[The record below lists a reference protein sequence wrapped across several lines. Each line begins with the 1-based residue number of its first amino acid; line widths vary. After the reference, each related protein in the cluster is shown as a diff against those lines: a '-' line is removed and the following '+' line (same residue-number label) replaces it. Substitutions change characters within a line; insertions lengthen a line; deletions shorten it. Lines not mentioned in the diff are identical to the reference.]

1 MSTEAIKVC
10 CRFRKEF
17 NHDESEYDSWN
28 FDDETATIAL
38 EEKKWTYDYI
48 LPPDTTQEEMYN
60 KVAIKT
66 INDFTEG
73 YHGTIFAYG
82 QSGSGKTFSMIGP
95 DSVFECLT
103 NANTKNDLYG
113 ITPRAVYQIYDQ
125 LKEFSRNGSNWKL
138 CLSYI
143 EIYNEKV
150 KCLLSGKE
158 GLKIREVPHEGFI
171 IQDKD
176 ILDCKTPE
184 DVFKGISIANS
195 HRATGATKQNERSS
209 RSHAIMMLELINNT
223 IEGVVKKS
231 RLCLVDLAGSERI
244 AKTAAEGQRLKEA
257 QKINQSLTTL
267 GMVIMALTT
276 PGCKHVPF
284 RNSKLTLILKDSLG
298 GSSKTTLLC
307 TASRLKLH
315 KDESI
320 QTLYFAS
327 RAKSIKNVA
336 KQNVILNANELK
348 YIANGLKKELMLL
361 RGQVKKIGYQWKT
374 IEDGKLLAFITNEEY
389 EEDGADYTT
398 ILGAAN
404 STPMEKPKQQ
414 EGVNSI
420 TSSVDSKELNAIKE
434 SLEKIIEELKKKIE
448 TLEKEIATKNKK
460 LEEFSDVSHIVDDK
474 KKLEIEI
481 EEIKKKLEAK
491 EDNEQNLQSQL
502 QIYELENEGL
512 NGTITDLQESS
523 NKISQNYQAE
533 INSIK
538 GKLSQ
543 KEKEIQDIENKAQL
557 AEEKNK
563 TLDNIYETKEKVLR
577 NEIDANKA
585 TIDKLNKLLKDTV
598 DDKTLFEEKEKL
610 YDQTIA
616 CFRTSND
623 SLLKENEE
631 LKKELLKV
639 KQTYSENNSKIKN
652 DYEKQLSTL
661 NSELINKENIIKENV
676 VKLESIQKLLDNANQ
691 KYELL
696 KTLSDEQKN
705 QITQLTSKLNEKQV
719 DPKIIEDN
727 TKLNE
732 ENQLLKDKVLTLE
745 QQNFELNQTIQNYSS
760 TITKSFNKSKAVLPF
775 SRKETMSDSK
785 SSAVVKSVFGV
796 NLKKVT
802 AVSGKTNVPDFL
814 SLAKEESQ
822 KQAKQTELLFKDQL
836 DLLSDLRKNMI
847 YESPKTVSSRSDIN
861 DDDIPELDFTNEETF
876 KKAEEI
882 LMEKELKHEQEKE
895 KKKKNI

>member
-17 NHDESEYDSWN
+17 NHDDSEYEFWN

-38 EEKKWTYDYI
+38 GEKKWTYDYI

-143 EIYNEKV
+143 ELYNEKV

-171 IQDKD
+171 IPDKD

-361 RGQVKKIGYQWKT
+361 RGQIKKIGYQWKT
-374 IEDGKLLAFITNEEY
+374 IEDGKLLAFVTNEEY
-389 EEDGADYTT
+389 EEDGADYAT

-404 STPMEKPKQQ
+404 TTPIEKPKQT
-414 EGVNSI
+414 EVANTI

-434 SLEKIIEELKKKIE
+434 SLEKINEELKKKISD
-448 TLEKEIATKNKK
+448 LEKEILIKNKK
-460 LEEFSDVSHIVDDK
+460 IEECSDVSLIVEDK
-474 KKLEIEI
+474 KKLESQLN
-481 EEIKKKLEAK
+481 EIKKKLEEK
-491 EDNEQNLQSQL
+491 EDKELNLQSQL
-502 QIYELENEGL
+502 QIYELENDGL
-512 NGTITDLQESS
+512 NGTISDLQESL
-523 NKISQNYQAE
+523 NKISHNYQTE
-533 INSIK
+533 INTLK
-538 GKLSQ
+538 GKLSD
-543 KEKEIQDIENKAQL
+543 KDKEIEEKENKAKL
-557 AEEKNK
+557 AEEKNQ

-577 NEIDANKA
+577 SEIDSNKV
-585 TIDKLNKLLKDTV
+585 TIDKLNKLIKENV
-598 DDKTLFEEKEKL
+598 NDKTLFEEKEKL
-610 YDQTIA
+610 YAQTIS
-616 CFRTSND
+616 CFKTSNEN
-623 SLLKENEE
+623 LLKENEQ

-639 KQTYSENNSKIKN
+639 NQTYSENNAKIKL
-652 DYEKQLSTL
+652 DYETQLSTMK
-661 NSELINKENIIKENV
+661 SELINKESTIKEQLL
-676 VKLESIQKLLDNANQ
+676 KIESIQKLLDNSNQ
-691 KYELL
+691 KYDLL

-705 QITQLTSKLNEKQV
+705 QIDQLTKKTNEKQI
-719 DPKIIEDN
+719 DPSILIEN
-727 TKLNE
+727 NKLKE
-732 ENQLLKDKVLTLE
+732 ENELLRNKILILE
-745 QQNFELNQTIQNYSS
+745 QQNNELNQTLQNYSS
-760 TITKSFNKSKAVLPF
+760 TMTKSFNKSKTIMPF
-775 SRKETMSDSK
+775 TKKATMSDSK

-796 NLKKVT
+796 NLRKVT
-802 AVSGKTNVPDFL
+802 SVGNTNVPDFL

-847 YESPKTVSSRSDIN
+847 CESPKTVSSRSDIN

-882 LMEKELKHEQEKE
+882 LLEKDLKHEQEKE
-895 KKKKNI
+895 KKKKII

>member
-17 NHDESEYDSWN
+17 NHDESEYDKWVFN
-28 FDDETATIAL
+28 EDTATIEL
-38 EEKKWTYDYI
+38 EERKWTYDYI

-103 NANTKNDLYG
+103 NANTKNELYG

-143 EIYNEKV
+143 EIYNEKI

-158 GLKIREVPHEGFI
+158 GLKIREVPHEGFV

-176 ILDCKTPE
+176 VLDCKTPE
-184 DVFKGISIANS
+184 DVFNGISIANK

-209 RSHAIMMLELINNT
+209 RSHAIMMLELINNS
-223 IEGVVKKS
+223 IEGVVRKS

-244 AKTAAEGQRLKEA
+244 AKTQAEGQRLKEA

-336 KQNVILNANELK
+336 KQNVILNAAELK
-348 YIANGLKKELMLL
+348 YIANGLKKELMII

-374 IEDGKLLAFITNEEY
+374 IEDNKLLAFITNEEY
-389 EEDGADYTT
+389 EEDGADYPT

-404 STPMEKPKQQ
+404 TTPIEKPEKPLLGNNTVQN
-414 EGVNSI
+414 VAN
-420 TSSVDSKELNAIKE
+420 SKELLEIKAAM
-434 SLEKIIEELKKKIE
+434 EKTIEELNQKITDKDKQINEYKAQLSQPDSVFQDKKNIE
-448 TLEKEIATKNKK
+448 TELE
-460 LEEFSDVSHIVDDK
+460 V
-474 KKLEIEI
+474 
-481 EEIKKKLEAK
+481 IKKKLEEK
-491 EDNEQNLQSQL
+491 ETSESNLQAQL
-502 QIYELENEGL
+502 QIYEIENDGL
-512 NGTITDLQESS
+512 NANLKDSEESKE
-523 NKISQNYQAE
+523 KIKKTLEGE
-533 INSIK
+533 INSLK
-538 GKLSQ
+538 AQLSN
-543 KEKEIQDIENKAQL
+543 KEKEFLELN
-557 AEEKNK
+557 EKVVAGDEQII
-563 TLDNIYETKEKVLR
+563 TMESIYDTKEKTLQS
-577 NEIDANKA
+577 EIEISKI
-585 TIDKLNKLLKDTV
+585 TIDKLNALIKESI
-598 DDKTLFEEKEKL
+598 DDKNLFEEKEKL
-610 YDQTIA
+610 YTQAIST
-616 CFRTSND
+616 FKTSNQN
-623 SLLKENEE
+623 LLKENEE
-631 LKKELLKV
+631 LKKELLSV
-639 KQTYSENNSKIKN
+639 KLSINNEKKKIEDECEKEIHFLKAENENKEKQKN
-652 DYEKQLSTL
+652 DYLQQISSLEKHIDGENQKYDLLSTL
-661 NSELINKENIIKENV
+661 NEELKR
-676 VKLESIQKLLDNANQ
+676 
-691 KYELL
+691 
-696 KTLSDEQKN
+696 
-705 QITQLTSKLNEKQV
+705 QIEQLTEKAKEKEKVPLLILENENLKKEIQEKKE
-719 DPKIIEDN
+719 KIIE
-727 TKLNE
+727 
-732 ENQLLKDKVLTLE
+732 LE
-745 QQNFELNQTIQNYSS
+745 QENSRLNRLLLDAPPASFNKT
-760 TITKSFNKSKAVLPF
+760 FNKSKTIIPGYM
-775 SRKETMSDSK
+775 SQKTMSEK
-785 SSAVVKSVFGV
+785 RTSSIVKSVFGV
-796 NLKKVT
+796 NLKKV
-802 AVSGKTNVPDFL
+802 SGTSNVPDFL

-836 DLLSDLRKNMI
+836 DLLTDLRKNMVCD
-847 YESPKTVSSRSDIN
+847 SPKTVSSCDFN
-861 DDDIPELDFTNEETF
+861 DDEIPELDFTNEETF

-882 LMEKELKHEQEKE
+882 LLEKELKHEAEKE
-895 KKKKNI
+895 KRKNK

>member
-17 NHDESEYDSWN
+17 NHDESEYDKWVFN
-28 FDDETATIAL
+28 EDTATIEL
-38 EEKKWTYDYI
+38 EERKWTYDYI

-103 NANTKNDLYG
+103 NANTKNELYG

-143 EIYNEKV
+143 EIYNEKI

-158 GLKIREVPHEGFI
+158 GLKIREVPHEGFV

-176 ILDCKTPE
+176 VLDCKTPE
-184 DVFKGISIANS
+184 DVFNGISIANK

-209 RSHAIMMLELINNT
+209 RSHAIMMLELINNS
-223 IEGVVKKS
+223 IEGVVRKS

-244 AKTAAEGQRLKEA
+244 AKTQAEGQRLKEA

-336 KQNVILNANELK
+336 KQNVILNAAELK
-348 YIANGLKKELMLL
+348 YIANGLKKELMII

-374 IEDGKLLAFITNEEY
+374 IEDNKLLAFITNEEY
-389 EEDGADYTT
+389 EEDGADYPT

-404 STPMEKPKQQ
+404 TTPIEKPEKPLLGNNTVQN
-414 EGVNSI
+414 VAN
-420 TSSVDSKELNAIKE
+420 SKELLEIKAAM
-434 SLEKIIEELKKKIE
+434 EKTIEELNQKITDKDKQINEYKAQLSQPDSVFQDKKNIE
-448 TLEKEIATKNKK
+448 TELE
-460 LEEFSDVSHIVDDK
+460 V
-474 KKLEIEI
+474 
-481 EEIKKKLEAK
+481 IKKKLEEK
-491 EDNEQNLQSQL
+491 ETSESNLQAQL
-502 QIYELENEGL
+502 QIYEIENDGL
-512 NGTITDLQESS
+512 NANLKDSEESKE
-523 NKISQNYQAE
+523 KIKKTLEGE
-533 INSIK
+533 INSLK
-538 GKLSQ
+538 AQLSN
-543 KEKEIQDIENKAQL
+543 KEKEFLELN
-557 AEEKNK
+557 EKVAAGDEQII
-563 TLDNIYETKEKVLR
+563 TMESIYDTKEKTLQS
-577 NEIDANKA
+577 EIEISKI
-585 TIDKLNKLLKDTV
+585 TIDKLNALIKESI

-610 YDQTIA
+610 YTQAIST
-616 CFRTSND
+616 FKTSNQN
-623 SLLKENEE
+623 LLKENEE
-631 LKKELLKV
+631 LKKELLSV
-639 KQTYSENNSKIKN
+639 KLSINNEKKKIEDECEKEIHFLKAENENKEKQKN
-652 DYEKQLSTL
+652 DYLQQISSLEKRIDGENQKCDLLSTL
-661 NSELINKENIIKENV
+661 NEELKR
-676 VKLESIQKLLDNANQ
+676 
-691 KYELL
+691 
-696 KTLSDEQKN
+696 
-705 QITQLTSKLNEKQV
+705 QIEQLTEKAKEKEKDPLLILENENLKKEIQEKKE
-719 DPKIIEDN
+719 KIIE
-727 TKLNE
+727 
-732 ENQLLKDKVLTLE
+732 LE
-745 QQNFELNQTIQNYSS
+745 QENSRLNRLLLDAPPASFNKT
-760 TITKSFNKSKAVLPF
+760 FNKSKTIIPGYM
-775 SRKETMSDSK
+775 SQKTMSEK
-785 SSAVVKSVFGV
+785 RTSSIVKSVFGV
-796 NLKKVT
+796 NLKKV
-802 AVSGKTNVPDFL
+802 SGTSNVPDFL

-836 DLLSDLRKNMI
+836 DLLTDLRKNMVCD
-847 YESPKTVSSRSDIN
+847 SPKTVSSCDFN
-861 DDDIPELDFTNEETF
+861 DDEIPELDFTNEETF

-882 LMEKELKHEQEKE
+882 LLEKELKHEAEKE
-895 KKKKNI
+895 KKKK

>member
-17 NHDESEYDSWN
+17 NHDESEYDKWVFN
-28 FDDETATIAL
+28 EDTATIEL
-38 EEKKWTYDYI
+38 EERKWTYDYI

-103 NANTKNDLYG
+103 NANTKNELYG
-113 ITPRAVYQIYDQ
+113 ITPRAVYQIYEQ

-143 EIYNEKV
+143 EIYNEKI

-158 GLKIREVPHEGFI
+158 GLKIREVPHEGFV

-176 ILDCKTPE
+176 VLDCKTSE
-184 DVFKGISIANS
+184 DVFNGISIANK

-209 RSHAIMMLELINNT
+209 RSHAIMMLELINNS
-223 IEGVVKKS
+223 IEGVVRKS

-244 AKTAAEGQRLKEA
+244 AKTQAEGQRLKEA

-336 KQNVILNANELK
+336 KQNVILNAAELK
-348 YIANGLKKELMLL
+348 YIANGLKKELMII

-374 IEDGKLLAFITNEEY
+374 IEDNKLLAFITNEEY
-389 EEDGADYTT
+389 EEDGADYPT

-404 STPMEKPKQQ
+404 TTPIEKPEKPLLSNNTVQ
-414 EGVNSI
+414 NAAN
-420 TSSVDSKELNAIKE
+420 SKELLEMKE
-434 SLEKIIEELKKKIE
+434 AMEKTIEELNQKITDKDKQINEYKEQLSHPDSVFQDKKKIE
-448 TLEKEIATKNKK
+448 TELE
-460 LEEFSDVSHIVDDK
+460 V
-474 KKLEIEI
+474 
-481 EEIKKKLEAK
+481 IKKKLEEK
-491 EDNEQNLQSQL
+491 ETNESNLQAQL
-502 QIYELENEGL
+502 QIYEIENDGL
-512 NGTITDLQESS
+512 NANLKDSEESKE
-523 NKISQNYQAE
+523 KIKKTLEEE
-533 INSIK
+533 INSLK
-538 GKLSQ
+538 AQLSN
-543 KEKEIQDIENKAQL
+543 KEKEFLELN
-557 AEEKNK
+557 EKV
-563 TLDNIYETKEKVLR
+563 TAGDEQIITMESIYDTKEKTLQS
-577 NEIDANKA
+577 EIEVSKI
-585 TIDKLNKLLKDTV
+585 TIDKLNALIKESI

-610 YDQTIA
+610 YEQAIST
-616 CFRTSND
+616 FKTSNRN
-623 SLLKENEE
+623 LLKENEE
-631 LKKELLKV
+631 LKKELLSV
-639 KQTYSENNSKIKN
+639 KLSINNEKKIIQDECEKEIHFLKAENENKEKQNN
-652 DYEKQLSTL
+652 DYLQQISSLEKRIDGENQKYDLLSTL
-661 NSELINKENIIKENV
+661 NEELKRQIEQLAEKAKEKE
-676 VKLESIQKLLDNANQ
+676 KDPLLILENENLKKEIQ
-691 KYELL
+691 
-696 KTLSDEQKN
+696 
-705 QITQLTSKLNEKQV
+705 EKKE
-719 DPKIIEDN
+719 KIIE
-727 TKLNE
+727 
-732 ENQLLKDKVLTLE
+732 LE
-745 QQNFELNQTIQNYSS
+745 QENSRLNRLLLDAPPTSFNK
-760 TITKSFNKSKAVLPF
+760 TFNKSKTILPGYM
-775 SRKETMSDSK
+775 SQKTMSEK
-785 SSAVVKSVFGV
+785 RTSSIVKSVFGV
-796 NLKKVT
+796 NLKKVSST
-802 AVSGKTNVPDFL
+802 SNVPDFL

-836 DLLSDLRKNMI
+836 DLLTDLRKNMVCD
-847 YESPKTVSSRSDIN
+847 SPKTVSSCDFN
-861 DDDIPELDFTNEETF
+861 DDEIPELDFTNEETF

-882 LMEKELKHEQEKE
+882 LLEKELKHEAEKE
-895 KKKKNI
+895 KKKK

>member
-17 NHDESEYDSWN
+17 NHDESEYDKWVFN
-28 FDDETATIAL
+28 EDTATIEL
-38 EEKKWTYDYI
+38 EERKWTYDYI

-103 NANTKNDLYG
+103 NANTKNELYG
-113 ITPRAVYQIYDQ
+113 ITPRAVYQIYEQ

-143 EIYNEKV
+143 EIYNEKI

-158 GLKIREVPHEGFI
+158 GLKIREVPHEGFV

-176 ILDCKTPE
+176 VLDCKTPE
-184 DVFKGISIANS
+184 DVFNGISIANK

-209 RSHAIMMLELINNT
+209 RSHAIMMLELINNS
-223 IEGVVKKS
+223 IEGVVRKS

-244 AKTAAEGQRLKEA
+244 AKTQAEGQRLKEA

-336 KQNVILNANELK
+336 KQNVILNAAELK
-348 YIANGLKKELMLL
+348 YIANGLKKELMII

-374 IEDGKLLAFITNEEY
+374 IEDNKLLAFITNEEY
-389 EEDGADYTT
+389 EEDGADYPT

-404 STPMEKPKQQ
+404 TTPIEKPEKPLLSNNTVQ
-414 EGVNSI
+414 NAAN
-420 TSSVDSKELNAIKE
+420 SKELLEMKE
-434 SLEKIIEELKKKIE
+434 AMEKTIEELNQKITDKDKQINEYKEQLSHPDSVFQDKKKIE
-448 TLEKEIATKNKK
+448 TELE
-460 LEEFSDVSHIVDDK
+460 V
-474 KKLEIEI
+474 
-481 EEIKKKLEAK
+481 IKKKLEEK
-491 EDNEQNLQSQL
+491 ETNESNLQAQL
-502 QIYELENEGL
+502 QIYEIENDGL
-512 NGTITDLQESS
+512 NANLKDSEESKE
-523 NKISQNYQAE
+523 KIKKTLEEE
-533 INSIK
+533 INSLK
-538 GKLSQ
+538 AQLSN
-543 KEKEIQDIENKAQL
+543 KEKEFLELN
-557 AEEKNK
+557 EKV
-563 TLDNIYETKEKVLR
+563 TAGDEQIITMESIYDTKEKTLQS
-577 NEIDANKA
+577 EIEVSKI
-585 TIDKLNKLLKDTV
+585 TIDKLNALIKESI

-610 YDQTIA
+610 YEQAIST
-616 CFRTSND
+616 FKTSNRN
-623 SLLKENEE
+623 LLKENEE
-631 LKKELLKV
+631 LKKELLSV
-639 KQTYSENNSKIKN
+639 KLSINNEKKKIQDECEKEIHFLKAENENKEKQNN
-652 DYEKQLSTL
+652 DYLQQISSLEKRIDGENQKYDLLSTL
-661 NSELINKENIIKENV
+661 NEELKRQIEQLAEKAKEKE
-676 VKLESIQKLLDNANQ
+676 KDPLLILENENLKKEIQ
-691 KYELL
+691 
-696 KTLSDEQKN
+696 
-705 QITQLTSKLNEKQV
+705 EKKE
-719 DPKIIEDN
+719 KIIE
-727 TKLNE
+727 
-732 ENQLLKDKVLTLE
+732 LE
-745 QQNFELNQTIQNYSS
+745 QENSRLNRLLLDAPPTSFNK
-760 TITKSFNKSKAVLPF
+760 TFNKSKTILPGYM
-775 SRKETMSDSK
+775 SQKTMSEK
-785 SSAVVKSVFGV
+785 RTSSIVKSVFGV
-796 NLKKVT
+796 NLKKVSST
-802 AVSGKTNVPDFL
+802 SNVPDFL

-836 DLLSDLRKNMI
+836 DLLTDLRKNMVCD
-847 YESPKTVSSRSDIN
+847 SPKTVSSCDFN
-861 DDDIPELDFTNEETF
+861 DDEIPELDFTNEETF

-882 LMEKELKHEQEKE
+882 LLEKELKHEAEKE
-895 KKKKNI
+895 KKKK